1 MQGQQIAT
9 VIWHTYIDNFKNE
22 RKHMLTPHELKHA
35 IKNGTIT
42 DYTPYLTFP
51 NPKYLKILAEEGAAI
66 EELVKLNQSAL
77 LEVLIHNNHATKY
90 WHEWAISGTGPVK
103 RALIEKG
110 YNLEHFI
117 HDKEVNVRWA
127 LMNKAHEYIPRVAT
141 QSEYDYANAF
151 RILLDIDEVS
161 TENLRTIVDL
171 YERYKS
177 NSTSENEYD
186 AYCLKLEGQEKE
198 TNLIEK
204 TMRPID
210 LFITDNPLW
219 TLHHSVAVINK
230 LKELY
235 QEALTKNKEELFKQH
250 FDELLRPS
258 ITRTEMIMAYRKLVE
273 ST

>member
-35 IKNGTIT
+35 IKNETIT

-51 NPKYLKILAEEGAAI
+51 NPKYLKILATEGVAI
-66 EELVKLNQSAL
+66 DELVQLNQSAL
-77 LEVLIHNNHATKY
+77 LEILIQNNHAKKY
-90 WHEWAISGTGPVK
+90 WHEWSISGTGPVK

-110 YNLEHFI
+110 YHLEHFI

-177 NSTSENEYD
+177 NSISENEYD
-186 AYCLKLEGQEKE
+186 AYCLKLKGQEKE
-198 TNLIEK
+198 TTLIEK

-219 TLHHSVAVINK
+219 TLHHSVTVINK

-250 FDELLRPS
+250 FDDVLRTG
-258 ITRTEMIMAYRKLVE
+258 ITRTEMIMAYKKLVE
-273 ST
+273 NT